1 MLLCFSSSHR
11 TADFDL
17 LERLERHAP
26 AITAALSEHSDI
38 VSGSVV
44 LATCNRFEAYLEI
57 DEPLPAARAVST
69 EAVLGAVSSAAGI
82 DPDTLRAASAVYSD
96 HAVAEHLFAVT
107 SGLESVVVGEG
118 EIAGQVRRALE
129 SARAAGSVTSE
140 LERVFQVASRT
151 SRGVKNR
158 TGIMSAGRSM
168 VRLALDLAES
178 RVSDWSQTRVLLV
191 GTGKYAGASLA
202 ALRDRGATDV
212 RVYSPSGRAPKF
224 ARSHDILPVAS
235 DGLVD
240 ALAES
245 DLVVTCSAVTD
256 YVLTRSVLAE
266 ALTRPGA
273 LERRLVIDLGLPRNV
288 DPAVSEL
295 LGVELL
301 DLETITLHAPLK
313 ELQAADDARSIV
325 DAAAAEYRARTAEQA
340 VTPALVALR
349 KHVFDVLD
357 AEIDRARGRGDGSE
371 QTEAALRHLAGVLL
385 HTPSVRAREL
395 ARNGDAS
402 AFVDGVA
409 ALFGVDVEA
418 EAASRPRLSAVDDES
433 AAS

>member
-26 AITAALSEHSDI
+26 AIAAALAEHSDI
-38 VSGSVV
+38 VSGQVV
-44 LATCNRFEAYLEI
+44 LATCNRFEAYLDI
-57 DEPLPAARAVST
+57 DEPLPAARAVSA
-69 EAVLGAVSSAAGI
+69 EAVLDAVSSASGI
-82 DPDTLRAASAVYSD
+82 DTDTLRRASAVYSD

-118 EIAGQVRRALE
+118 EIAGQVRRALD
-129 SARAAGSVTSE
+129 SARIAGSVTGE
-140 LERVFQVASRT
+140 LERLFQVASRT

-158 TGIMSAGRSM
+158 TGIMTAGRSM

-178 RVSDWSQTRVLLV
+178 RVTDWAQTRVLLV

-224 ARSHDILPVAS
+224 AASHDIQPVAA
-235 DGLVD
+235 DGLVE
-240 ALAES
+240 ALAAS

-256 YVLTRSVLAE
+256 YVLTPSLLAE
-266 ALTRPGA
+266 ALRRPDA
-273 LERRLVIDLGLPRNV
+273 RERRLVVDLGLPRNV
-288 DPAVSEL
+288 DPAVAEL
-295 LGVELL
+295 AGVELL
-301 DLETITLHAPLK
+301 DLETISLHAPLE
-313 ELQAADDARSIV
+313 ELHAADDARSIV
-325 DAAAAEYRARTAEQA
+325 DAAAAEYRAQTAEQA

-357 AEIDRARGRGDGSE
+357 AEIDRARGRGDADG
-371 QTEAALRHLAGVLL
+371 QVEAALRHLAGVLL

-395 ARNGDAS
+395 ARQGDAQ
-402 AFVDGVA
+402 AFIDGAA

-418 EAASRPRLSAVDDES
+418 EAASRPRLSAVDDAS